1 MSVYRWGAGWAADR
15 NNPKIKQYYDPLH
28 PAVLQAIKRVADVCL
43 PLGRRVSVCGE
54 MAADPMIALL
64 LAGMGIREFS
74 LSAPNIPLVKQA
86 IRRCSIR
93 RCRTLARGVLALDQ
107 ASQVRAYLEKRRPS
121 FINQSI

>member
-1 MSVYRWGAGWAADR
+1 
-15 NNPKIKQYYDPLH
+15 
-28 PAVLQAIKRVADVCL
+28 
-43 PLGRRVSVCGE
+43 

-86 IRRCSIR
+86 IRSCSIR